1 MVGQLP
7 ILLVMK
13 MASWVLALVGLLG
26 SATAAQPPLWLVI
39 GDEAFAPEME
49 RLATYRK
56 QQGLEVAVRVGP
68 SVAEALTK
76 VSRQPNYIVL
86 VGDDL
91 VGEGKA
97 PARAL
102 TAKRRS
108 LYRWRAT
115 QAETFASDSVFG
127 DFDEDGIPEVPVGRI
142 PARSPEQLALVIDKI
157 LSFEQKAISLADLSM
172 PVWAGNPNYGD
183 AFQANMASNLL
194 RQTLQTEAP
203 RWADLWLMMGSASDP
218 LAGVPG
224 AQADWF
230 NSRVAKG
237 GAIVGMMGHGGV
249 DAFYS
254 MLHAG
259 QWITY
264 NTGSVP
270 AVKPETSSSLSPAP
284 PTVLFTCDC
293 GNFAHDK
300 VSLGEAMLFS
310 PSGPVAAIGATTE
323 SHPLP
328 NYYSSVSLLRT
339 LSAGKNRLG
348 DLWIETQR
356 EGYGMRNALVEM
368 FLKDVE
374 GKLEAKLD
382 TPRIRRDHLQLYTL
396 LGDPA
401 TKLRLPQKLDMTW
414 ENADNRG
421 RWNIPNVEGAKGL
434 EIGYRA
440 MIGNLTPRMK
450 PVSDAKAR
458 EEFDEAN
465 DRLRYK
471 SVKTFGPDEVWSGTF
486 EEAGSYRFVVHLDVG
501 LACAAQLLKRD
512 D

>member
-1 MVGQLP
+1 MKHRS
-7 ILLVMK
+7 ILVAMK
-13 MASWVLALVGLLG
+13 MASWILTIVGLIG
-26 SATAAQPPLWLVI
+26 SAALADPPLWLVI
-39 GDEAFAPEME
+39 GDEAFVPEME
-49 RLATYRK
+49 RLASYRK
-56 QQGLEVAVRVGP
+56 QQGLDVAVRQGL
-68 SVAEALTK
+68 SVVEALAA

-91 VGEGKA
+91 VGLGEA
-97 PARAL
+97 PDLVLSAS
-102 TAKRRS
+102 RRS

-142 PARSPEQLALVIDKI
+142 PARSPEQLALVINKI
-157 LSFEQKAISLADLSM
+157 IAFEQKSISLADLSI

-194 RQTLQTEAP
+194 RQTLQAEAP

-218 LAGVPG
+218 LAGVAR
-224 AQADWF
+224 AQVEWF
-230 NSRVAKG
+230 NDRVSRG

-264 NTGSVP
+264 HTGSVP
-270 AVKPETSSSLSPAP
+270 TGKISVSSSPAP
-284 PTVLFTCDC
+284 PAVLFTCDC
-293 GNFAHDK
+293 ANFANGE

-310 PSGPVAAIGATTE
+310 QSGPVAAIGATTQ

-328 NYYSSVSLLRT
+328 NYYSSVSLLRA
-339 LSAGKNRLG
+339 LSSGENLLG
-348 DLWIETQR
+348 DMWVETQR

-368 FLKDVE
+368 FLKNVE

-382 TPRIRRDHLQLYTL
+382 TPRIRRDHLQLYAL

-401 TKLRLPQKLDMTW
+401 TKLRLPQKLAMTW
-414 ENADNRG
+414 ENKNNQG
-421 RWNIPNVEGAKGL
+421 RWSIPKVDGAKRL
-434 EIGYRA
+434 EIGYRDL
-440 MIGNLTPRMK
+440 IGNFMPRTK
-450 PVSDAKAR
+450 PVSDVQAR
-458 EEFDEAN
+458 KEFDEAN
-465 DRLRYK
+465 ARLQFK
-471 SVKTFGPDEVWSGTF
+471 SMKMFTPKEPWSGTLK
-486 EEAGSYRFVVHLDVG
+486 EGGSYRFVVHLDVG

-512 D
+512 T